1 MVAGF
6 FTRGLIKTVMDDCRH
21 VVEDLSEQI
30 RSTSIKVTAV
40 TCCIYMQ
47 QIINFLKTTQLA
59 SRFVHEE
66 DPMPSS
72 ALQRRPAEQQ
82 MRIRQQSHNKI
93 RNKIRKG
100 VAMTGAKYWDA
111 HSKSSRY
118 SNRGCA
124 IYINGILIAQRK
136 CKLQSGYDANAG
148 AWRYEPA
155 KNQGKM
161 IHRLKHHKSTK
172 RVCC

>member
-72 ALQRRPAEQQ
+72 ALQRCPAEQQ

-100 VAMTGAKYWDA
+100 VAMTGAKY
-111 HSKSSRY
+111 
-118 SNRGCA
+118 
-124 IYINGILIAQRK
+124 
-136 CKLQSGYDANAG
+136 
-148 AWRYEPA
+148 
-155 KNQGKM
+155 
-161 IHRLKHHKSTK
+161 
-172 RVCC
+172 

>member
-72 ALQRRPAEQQ
+72 ALQRCPRRATNAHQTTVTQQ
-82 MRIRQQSHNKI
+82 NP
-93 RNKIRKG
+93 
-100 VAMTGAKYWDA
+100 
-111 HSKSSRY
+111 
-118 SNRGCA
+118 
-124 IYINGILIAQRK
+124 
-136 CKLQSGYDANAG
+136 QSGT
-148 AWRYEPA
+148 
-155 KNQGKM
+155 Q
-161 IHRLKHHKSTK
+161 
-172 RVCC
+172 